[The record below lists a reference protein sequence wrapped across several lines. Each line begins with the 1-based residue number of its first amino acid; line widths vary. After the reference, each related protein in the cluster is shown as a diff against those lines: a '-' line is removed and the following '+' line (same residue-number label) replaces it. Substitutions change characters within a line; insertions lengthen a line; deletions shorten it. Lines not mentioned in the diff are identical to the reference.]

1 MFLLFVTCLC
11 VSHINHGIDKVL
23 KLEIL
28 HTQTPLFLNDSLV
41 NKLLTQNMSHK
52 LVMSKD
58 SLDLNILENQMSSI
72 PEIKNVQTYIT
83 LENKLFLSITERE
96 PLFKVVSS
104 PPRFSD
110 LNGKLF
116 TFKTID
122 SLYVPSFETSSSTIS
137 ISLTAKFIKKLLADP
152 FLRRELE
159 KVYLKN
165 NNYQIKL
172 KSYDFKIIFG
182 KPTRIAK
189 KIKKLKVFCTLIN
202 DKDSMEN
209 YTNINLSYM
218 KQIVALTS

>member
-1 MFLLFVTCLC
+1 MVTCLC
-11 VSHINHGIDKVL
+11 VSHINHRSKKVL
-23 KLEIL
+23 RLEIL
-28 HTQTPLFLNDSLV
+28 HTHRPLFLNDSLV
-41 NKLLTQNMSHK
+41 NKLLTQNLPHK

-72 PEIKNVQTYIT
+72 PEINNVQTYIT

-152 FLRRELE
+152 FLNRELE

-172 KSYDFKIIFG
+172 KSYNFKIIFG
-182 KPTRIAK
+182 RPTRIAK

-202 DKDSMEN
+202 DNDSIDN

>member
-41 NKLLTQNMSHK
+41 NKLLTQNLSHK

-116 TFKTID
+116 TFKTINSFFLE
-122 SLYVPSFETSSSTIS
+122 SL
-137 ISLTAKFIKKLLADP
+137 
-152 FLRRELE
+152 EL
-159 KVYLKN
+159 
-165 NNYQIKL
+165 
-172 KSYDFKIIFG
+172 
-182 KPTRIAK
+182 
-189 KIKKLKVFCTLIN
+189 
-202 DKDSMEN
+202 
-209 YTNINLSYM
+209 
-218 KQIVALTS
+218 

>member
-1 MFLLFVTCLC
+1 MFLLMVTCLC
-11 VSHINHGIDKVL
+11 VSHINHRSKKVL
-23 KLEIL
+23 RLEIL
-28 HTQTPLFLNDSLV
+28 HTHRPLFLNDSLV
-41 NKLLTQNMSHK
+41 NKLLTQNLSHK

-58 SLDLNILENQMSSI
+58 SLDLNILENQMSNI
-72 PEIKNVQTYIT
+72 PEINNVQTYIT

-152 FLRRELE
+152 FLKRELE

-165 NNYQIKL
+165 KNYQIKL

-202 DKDSMEN
+202 DNGSIDN